1 MMVDR
6 GFFIIFAPQD
16 SRLFITM
23 PRLRTILLLLAVLL
37 GTAVADAQILA
48 ANRGIFN
55 SDSIRRDFRDQPYF
69 GLYKDNYFIFGPP
82 IGFRPTRDNTNI
94 KFQISIAQRLTNA
107 TLPGG
112 TFLYLFYSQK
122 CFWNVLENSMPM
134 TDLNFNPGI
143 GLTKPLFVKNRY
155 IGKVSL
161 ILEHE
166 SNGRDSIQS
175 RSWNKVSLAA
185 NIIIDPNLMVSGK
198 VWIPIVDGEN
208 NRDILKYCGIYQVSV
223 QASSNNRKFTGSLTL
238 VKRQGWNLNY
248 NTIFELGYR
257 FSTRSNQYLFLQYY
271 NGYGEGLLDYK
282 VFKSQLRVGIV
293 IKPQMFSD
301 F

>member
-1 MMVDR
+1 MLN
-6 GFFIIFAPQD
+6 FKY
-16 SRLFITM
+16 L
-23 PRLRTILLLLAVLL
+23 ILLIIAIAAGVSE
-37 GTAVADAQILA
+37 APAQILSS
-48 ANRGIFN
+48 NDDKFN
-55 SDSIRRDFRDQPYF
+55 TDSIRRDFRDQPYF

-82 IGFRPTRDNTNI
+82 IGMRPDRSNTNI

-112 TFLYLFYSQK
+112 TYLYLFYSQK

-155 IGKVSL
+155 IGKASL

-175 RSWNKVSLAA
+175 RSWNKVSFAA

-198 VWIPIVDGEN
+198 VWIPIIDGEN

-223 QASSNNRKFTGSLTL
+223 QASTDNRKFTGSVTL

-248 NTIFELGYR
+248 NTIIELAYR
-257 FSTRSNQYLFLQYY
+257 WSTKANQYLFLQYY

-293 IKPQMFSD
+293 IKPQLFSD

>member
-1 MMVDR
+1 MLN
-6 GFFIIFAPQD
+6 FKY
-16 SRLFITM
+16 L
-23 PRLRTILLLLAVLL
+23 ILLIIAIAAGVSE
-37 GTAVADAQILA
+37 APAQILSS
-48 ANRGIFN
+48 NNDKFN
-55 SDSIRRDFRDQPYF
+55 TDSIRRDFRDQPYF

-82 IGFRPTRDNTNI
+82 IGMRPDRSNTNI

-112 TFLYLFYSQK
+112 TYLYLFYSQK

-155 IGKVSL
+155 IGKASL

-175 RSWNKVSLAA
+175 RSWNKVSFAA

-198 VWIPIVDGEN
+198 VWIPIIDGEN

-223 QASSNNRKFTGSLTL
+223 QASTDNRKFTGSVTL

-248 NTIFELGYR
+248 NTIIELAYR
-257 FSTRSNQYLFLQYY
+257 WSTKANQYLFLQYY

-293 IKPQMFSD
+293 IKPQLFSD